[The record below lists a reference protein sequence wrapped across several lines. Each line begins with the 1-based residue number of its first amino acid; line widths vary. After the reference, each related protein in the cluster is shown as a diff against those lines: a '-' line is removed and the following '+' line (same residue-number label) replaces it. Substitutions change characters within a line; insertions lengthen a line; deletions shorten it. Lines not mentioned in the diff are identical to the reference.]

1 MTKTNSGSTGERAT
15 TEIYNYDKAR
25 HYFTWGKTE
34 IKTILNIQFVSVIF
48 LTWLVIIIAGSNF
61 KVETT
66 INSPFVPLWPLWFFL
81 VYTMSITVGYT
92 INRFPSHLGIIL
104 AIIFQFVTTL
114 FSFYFE
120 CHAIKSLQEHGQLDE
135 NPISRLWGSVLY
147 STIIVINGLM
157 FTSAVVLSLRCI
169 WSDLFHCRQSS
180 TCPPA
185 LSSRSLEDEKP
196 ILYA

>member
-1 MTKTNSGSTGERAT
+1 MKPKGTTSPTMTQKST
-15 TEIYNYDKAR
+15 TEIYHYEKAR
-25 HYFTWGKTE
+25 SFFLWGRDET
-34 IKTILNIQFVSVIF
+34 KTILNIQFVSVIF
-48 LTWLVIIIAGSNF
+48 LTWLVIIIEGSNF

-92 INRFPSHLGIIL
+92 INKYPSHLGIIL
-104 AIIFQFVTTL
+104 AILFQFVTTL
-114 FSFYFE
+114 FSAYFE

-157 FTSAVVLSLRCI
+157 ILSAVALSVRCVL
-169 WSDLFHCRQSS
+169 SDLFVCRQPETASS
-180 TCPPA
+180 T
-185 LSSRSLEDEKP
+185 EDRKP
-196 ILYA
+196 ILDA

>member
-1 MTKTNSGSTGERAT
+1 MTKLNINTVEKPT
-15 TEIYNYDKAR
+15 TEIYHFEKAR

-34 IKTILNIQFVSVIF
+34 TKTILNIQFVSVVF
-48 LTWLVIIIAGSNF
+48 LVWLVIIIAGSNF
-61 KVETT
+61 KVDTT

-157 FTSAVVLSLRCI
+157 FMSAIVLSLRSI
-169 WSDLFHCRQSS
+169 WFDLFHCGQNSCSGTVPSS
-180 TCPPA
+180 
-185 LSSRSLEDEKP
+185 SLEDEKP